1 MREIVSDAFY
11 EFTKQYDMD
20 REHHLVGD
28 VDYHL
33 LSNDKAL

>member
-20 REHHLVGD
+20 REHHLVGAGTGPWQ
-28 VDYHL
+28 
-33 LSNDKAL
+33 KE